1 MPLQQEHQ
9 QELLTFLSPEIL
21 EAESLE
27 QAKEMLTTT
36 FIKKSEAAKDEEV
49 RKQVS
54 GSLLGKLDTFV
65 NQKAKE
71 LNVEFDE
78 QIKSGKLEDKLNFLT
93 SKTSE
98 TINTYKSQIDAGID
112 DKFKEKIEAEYK
124 GKVEKLQSDLQYKSE
139 LLDKSVNELTAFKTD
154 FQTKERKRII
164 GDAYNQAKLTLK
176 LSPEVDELKVKGF
189 ESVFREKYVTDLDEN
204 NSVIVLDAKTQKPIP
219 NPNKMNETLGLSDIL
234 KNEAEQYGLLQKNPA
249 ANTRVPNPSSYKG
262 QEPPNPLQQKRSS
275 KISPLAMGS

>member
-21 EAESLE
+21 EAENLE
-27 QAKEMLTTT
+27 QAKQMLTST
-36 FIKKSEAAKDEEV
+36 FIKKSEAAKDEEI

-112 DKFKEKIEAEYK
+112 DKFKEKLEAEYK
-124 GKVEKLQSDLQYKSE
+124 SKVEKLQSDLQYKSE
-139 LLDKSVNELTAFKTD
+139 LLDKSVNELTAFKND
-154 FQTKERKRII
+154 FQTKERNRII
-164 GDAYNQAKLTLK
+164 SDAYNQAKSTLK

-204 NSVIVLDAKTQKPIP
+204 NEVIVLDAKTQKPIA
-219 NPNKMNETLGLSDIL
+219 NPNKMNETLGLSDVL
-234 KNEAEQYGLLQKNPA
+234 KIEAEQYGLLQKNPA

-262 QEPPNPLQQKRSS
+262 QEPQNPAQPKKSS
-275 KISPLAMGS
+275 KISPLAMGV